1 MKIDII
7 TLHAV
12 KNYGSVLQAL
22 ATQELFRQVGFE
34 PRIINFV
41 KEESK
46 KENLMKFWAG
56 NNVLKKIAIFPT
68 LMRWEV
74 VFDKFCKDNL
84 NLTEKQYTT
93 ENDFIDFS
101 CDADVY
107 CTGSDQV
114 WNSVWNNGII
124 LPLYLSFVPNDKYK
138 VAFSAS
144 FGQTQLSDEEVEATR
159 HLISE
164 YDMISVRERSAQTIL
179 QKQYG
184 YTGAVHLLDPTLC
197 MSPDFWRN
205 YSTRRKIPHD
215 YIVIYNLNRSK
226 DFDDYAVQLSKKTGL
241 KLYRICTRYDQFYR
255 PGNSILVPSV
265 YDFISLIDS
274 AKYVLTDSFHATA
287 FSLNMN
293 TEPICVLPPKFGDR
307 IISFLELTKSG
318 QRIIKDYDDIDV
330 VNRNVDFG
338 TVNTILEVERKK
350 SFDFAKKVYENASN
364 IIGENM
370 HRESRL

>member
-114 WNSVWNNGII
+114 WKSVWNNGII

-144 FGQTQLSDEEVEATR
+144 FT
-159 HLISE
+159 
-164 YDMISVRERSAQTIL
+164 
-179 QKQYG
+179 
-184 YTGAVHLLDPTLC
+184 
-197 MSPDFWRN
+197 
-205 YSTRRKIPHD
+205 
-215 YIVIYNLNRSK
+215 
-226 DFDDYAVQLSKKTGL
+226 
-241 KLYRICTRYDQFYR
+241 
-255 PGNSILVPSV
+255 
-265 YDFISLIDS
+265 
-274 AKYVLTDSFHATA
+274 
-287 FSLNMN
+287 
-293 TEPICVLPPKFGDR
+293 
-307 IISFLELTKSG
+307 
-318 QRIIKDYDDIDV
+318 
-330 VNRNVDFG
+330 
-338 TVNTILEVERKK
+338 
-350 SFDFAKKVYENASN
+350 
-364 IIGENM
+364 
-370 HRESRL
+370 